1 VSAVVERHLPRY
13 WIELNFPDGY
23 PPHAT
28 RRGIGVTAL
37 DRDDALRLVAERVFP
52 DGEVPQVS
60 EIREDVDVSTLDPGH
75 VIPNIAPPNR
85 RGIWFPLGYD

>member
-13 WIELNFPDGY
+13 WIELDFPDGY

-75 VIPNIAPPNR
+75 VIPPNR